1 MTKRMLIDATHQE
14 ETRVVML
21 DGHRLEDVDFESASK
36 RPIKGNIYL
45 ARVTRV
51 EPSLQAAFV
60 EYGGNR
66 HGFLAFSEIHPDY
79 YRIPVEDQP
88 GSREAPAAQDA
99 EVVEDDADESDAQD
113 QEPEGQASE
122 AQADNG
128 DDDGDTP
135 AEASDGSDDPSDSD
149 GDGEEDGEEAVESL
163 GGDEAE
169 EVARK
174 RPRNYRN
181 YKIQEVIKRK
191 QILLVQAVKE
201 ERGNKGAALTTYLSL
216 PGRYCV
222 LMPNTARGGGVSR
235 KITNANDRKRIKKIV
250 DDLSVPEGMAV
261 IVRTAGS
268 ERTKA
273 EIKRDFDYLMRLWS
287 QIRNDT
293 LNSVAPTM
301 IYEEGTLI
309 KRSLRDVYTSDVEE
323 VLVDGDDGYKTAK
336 DFMKSLIPSH
346 ARKIKRYKDIDI
358 PMFQRFQV
366 ESQLDAMH
374 NPTVQLRSG
383 GYLVIN
389 QTEALVAIDV
399 NSGRAT
405 RERHIEET
413 AVKTNLEAADEVARQ
428 LRLRDLAG
436 LVVIDFIDME
446 ENRHQNQVE
455 RRLKEAM
462 KSDRARIQIGRIS
475 AFGLLE
481 LSRQRL
487 RPSLIES
494 SAQPCTVCGGLGWVR
509 SPESSGLQVLRAIE
523 EEGTRKRAEKV
534 IVAVPTRIALYLLN
548 EKRAAVIQIEER
560 YGVSVV
566 INADETIIPP
576 QVYKMERVTASGDVE
591 EAETSDGS
599 ADMEDRGRN
608 RRGGRGRGRDRDR
621 DRDDNRSERS
631 DRNSDRNPDRGDR
644 NGERGE
650 RNNERG
656 ERGGRGRRGGRRN
669 QPEEIVQDEEEN
681 VQEIA
686 AGDEAETHADEP
698 ATQGGERPEA
708 GDGDGDDQGNRKRR
722 RRGRRGGRRRRG
734 RRGEEQDQESAENA
748 DSENSDPE
756 NADQN
761 GDSSQSEDA
770 VATDAPADIVIDA
783 RISDED
789 AEKGG
794 ASEAND
800 NTPSEEDKPKPKRA
814 SRTRRKK
821 AEPADEA
828 TDLAPDEASVEARDS
843 APEEKPKRAPRTRRK
858 KVEPAEGAPETAADT
873 TPDAETEEKPKP
885 KRAPRTRRKKTEAP
899 APEPTA
905 SEPTASELTP
915 SEPAAS
921 EPAAAPAPSTLDA
934 PLVGENKPVEIE
946 GPDAASDAK
955 PKRKGWWSRITGS

>member
-21 DGHRLEDVDFESASK
+21 DGNRLEDVDFESASK
-36 RPIKGNIYL
+36 RPIKGNVYL

-79 YRIPVEDQP
+79 YRIPV
-88 GSREAPAAQDA
+88 
-99 EVVEDDADESDAQD
+99 DDL
-113 QEPEGQASE
+113 
-122 AQADNG
+122 
-128 DDDGDTP
+128 TP
-135 AEASDGSDDPSDSD
+135 AERESAEKDDATAEKDS
-149 GDGEEDGEEAVESL
+149 GNGHAENAGVEAAAGEDDDHDEDRVESL

-169 EVARK
+169 EVQER
-174 RPRNYRN
+174 RPRSYRN

-235 KITNANDRKRIKKIV
+235 KITNAADRKRIKQIV
-250 DDLSVPEGMAV
+250 DDLDVPDGMAV

-268 ERTKA
+268 ERSKT
-273 EIKRDFDYLMRLWS
+273 EIKRDFDYLMRLWD
-287 QIRNDT
+287 QIRTDT
-293 LNSVAPTM
+293 LSSVAPSL

-346 ARKIKRYKDIDI
+346 ARRIKKYKETDI
-358 PMFQRFQV
+358 PLFQRFAV

-462 KSDRARIQIGRIS
+462 RHDRARIQIGRIS
-475 AFGLLE
+475 PFGLLE

-494 SAQPCTVCGGLGWVR
+494 SAQQCSACGGLGWVR
-509 SPESSGLQVLRAIE
+509 SVESLGLQVLRAIE
-523 EEGTRKRAEKV
+523 EEGTRKRSEGV
-534 IVAVPTRIALYLLN
+534 VVTVPTRIALYLLN
-548 EKRAAVIQIEER
+548 EKRDAVIQIEQR
-560 YGVSVV
+560 YGLSMTV
-566 INADETIIPP
+566 NADDGIIPP
-576 QVYKMERVTASGDVE
+576 QVYRMERVKASG
-591 EAETSDGS
+591 ETEVLDT
-599 ADMEDRGRN
+599 
-608 RRGGRGRGRDRDR
+608 
-621 DRDDNRSERS
+621 
-631 DRNSDRNPDRGDR
+631 GDAT
-644 NGERGE
+644 GDQDE
-650 RNNERG
+650 
-656 ERGGRGRRGGRRN
+656 GGRGRRSRRGGRR
-669 QPEEIVQDEEEN
+669 PEGNGDQRPPRRGRGRRDEREEVEVDAEEEE
-681 VQEIA
+681 VEEPQ
-686 AGDEAETHADEP
+686 AERVA
-698 ATQGGERPEA
+698 ERPENEESDA
-708 GDGDGDDQGNRKRR
+708 DGQPKRR

-734 RRGEEQDQESAENA
+734 RREDERTA
-748 DSENSDPE
+748 
-756 NADQN
+756 ADQDDAQTDMRD
-761 GDSSQSEDA
+761 GTDEPDDDGDA
-770 VATDAPADIVIDA
+770 VDGADAQTVDEQQVDAAAEQSPADIVIDA
-783 RISDED
+783 KAPDATPDETPEAD
-789 AEKGG
+789 AE
-794 ASEAND
+794 
-800 NTPSEEDKPKPKRA
+800 P
-814 SRTRRKK
+814 
-821 AEPADEA
+821 
-828 TDLAPDEASVEARDS
+828 V
-843 APEEKPKRAPRTRRK
+843 EEKPKRRRPSRSRKKVDADKDGGADDKASDASDKAADAEDKPKRPRRTRKKAPEAGNAEAANTDAAEESAETSGEAATEKPKRTRRTRK
-858 KVEPAEGAPETAADT
+858 KTAT
-873 TPDAETEEKPKP
+873 DAETETGQNDTQAA
-885 KRAPRTRRKKTEAP
+885 APDATAETATPEPATEVVSEP
-899 APEPTA
+899 APEPATEA
-905 SEPTASELTP
+905 VPTLA
-915 SEPAAS
+915 
-921 EPAAAPAPSTLDA
+921 DA
-934 PLVGENKPVEIE
+934 PIAGASKPVEVE
-946 GPDAASDAK
+946 GTETAESDR
-955 PKRKGWWSRITGS
+955 PKRKGWWSRLTGQG